1 MTDVSVR
8 VALATALKGW
18 KRHAAA
24 LAVIF
29 LAFGAAS
36 VLSSQVA
43 YYAAVLV
50 AFTTWMAWFVFTG
63 VEFLRVLGV

>member
-8 VALATALKGW
+8 VALVTALKGW

-24 LAVIF
+24 ILVV
-29 LAFGAAS
+29 LLSFGVATL
-36 VLSSQVA
+36 LSSQVA
-43 YYAAVLV
+43 LYAAVLV

-63 VEFLRVLGV
+63 VEFLRILGV

>member
-1 MTDVSVR
+1 MTDVPVR
-8 VALATALKGW
+8 VALVAALKGW

-24 LAVIF
+24 LLLIA
-29 LAFGAAS
+29 LAYGAAS
-36 VLSSQVA
+36 MLSSQVA
-43 YYAAVLV
+43 LYAAALV

>member
-1 MTDVSVR
+1 MADVPVR
-8 VALATALKGW
+8 VALVTALKAW

-24 LAVIF
+24 LAVVVV
-29 LAFGAAS
+29 AFGTAS
-36 VLSSQVA
+36 LLASQMA
-43 YYAAVLV
+43 YYAAALV